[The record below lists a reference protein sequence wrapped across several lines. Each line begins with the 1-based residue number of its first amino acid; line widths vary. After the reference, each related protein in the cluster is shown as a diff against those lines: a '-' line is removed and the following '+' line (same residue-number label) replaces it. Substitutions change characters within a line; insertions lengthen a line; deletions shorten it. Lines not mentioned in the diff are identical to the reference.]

1 MNSNTMGRV
10 TTKGQVTIPKP
21 IREELGLQPGDEVT
35 FEETDDGFVI
45 RKAVSET
52 RFEKWRGAADTDQS
66 VEERM
71 DELRGDGP

>member
-1 MNSNTMGRV
+1 MGRV

-35 FEETDDGFVI
+35 FEETDAGIVI
-45 RKAVSET
+45 RKAVSEN
-52 RFEKWRGAADTDQS
+52 RFEKWRGAAATDRT

-71 DELRGDGP
+71 EELRGERP